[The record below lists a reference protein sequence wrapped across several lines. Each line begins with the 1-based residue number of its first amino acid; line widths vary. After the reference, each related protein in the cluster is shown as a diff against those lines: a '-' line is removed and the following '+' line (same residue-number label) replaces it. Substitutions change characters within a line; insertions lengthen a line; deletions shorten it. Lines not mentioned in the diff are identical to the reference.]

1 MINNINNNNNNIYI
15 RCEFIELLDHLE
27 NISIE
32 YVDMNKLNDFIFIDA
47 KNNLDYKI
55 SKVINNNEIYK
66 FQYTILVADSE
77 VFKNIPN
84 AEFHP
89 DIHYDFHIDLINK
102 KFSKKDEF
110 IKIDININNINN
122 IELIK
127 KNKSLLRKI
136 LGC

>member
-1 MINNINNNNNNIYI
+1 MIINNNNNIHI

-27 NISIE
+27 SISID
-32 YVDMNKLNDFIFIDA
+32 YVDINKLNDFIFIDA
-47 KNNLDYKI
+47 KNNIDYKI

-66 FQYTILVADSE
+66 FQYTLLVADSE

-89 DIHYDFHIDLINK
+89 DIHYDFHIDLISK
-102 KFSKKDEF
+102 KFIKKDEF
-110 IKIDININNINN
+110 IKIDINTNINNN

>member
-1 MINNINNNNNNIYI
+1 MIINNNNNNNIIHI

-27 NISIE
+27 NISID
-32 YVDMNKLNDFIFIDA
+32 YVDINKLNDFIFIDA
-47 KNNLDYKI
+47 KNNIDYKI

-77 VFKNIPN
+77 LFKNIPN

-89 DIHYDFHIDLINK
+89 DIHYDFNIDLINK
-102 KFSKKDEF
+102 KFIKKDEF
-110 IKIDININNINN
+110 IKIDIHNNINNN

-127 KNKSLLRKI
+127 KNKSLFRKI

>member
-1 MINNINNNNNNIYI
+1 MIINNNNNNIHNIHI
-15 RCEFIELLDHLE
+15 RCEFIELLENLE
-27 NISIE
+27 NISID
-32 YVDMNKLNDFIFIDA
+32 YVDINKLKDFIYMDT
-47 KNNLDYKI
+47 KNNIDYKI
-55 SKVINNNEIYK
+55 SKVINNNEIYI
-66 FQYTILVADSE
+66 FQYTILVADNE

-89 DIHYDFHIDLINK
+89 DIHYDFNIDLINK
-102 KFSKKDEF
+102 KFSKNDEF
-110 IKIDININNINN
+110 IKIDINNNINN